1 VFVIGENRDLMKAF
15 SLFMNRDSPPILGI
29 SNTHDYTMPML
40 FNYTFHHAELLTS
53 LVMFEPNW

>member
-1 VFVIGENRDLMKAF
+1 MKAF